1 MQHRANLSSQPPP
14 LSGMSATELAALLDG
29 DPAEAA
35 RWLAAA
41 ARRGF
46 VEAQLAYAQI
56 LLDGRG
62 VARDPAAALAWFS
75 VAASAGSA
83 EAINMVGRCHELG
96 WGVPADA
103 AAAARHYRTAAER
116 GLDWAQYNYANLLAR
131 GAGVALDRDE
141 AFAWYRRAAL
151 QGHAKAMNQ
160 VGRFLEEGWAGNPPD
175 PAAAREWYRRAAEG
189 GDFRGQF
196 NHATVLMQ
204 QDRLDEAVPWLRRVT
219 ENGTLGVLRSV
230 ARALAEHPHPALRA
244 VALDAQR
251 RCCEQGSAEDYFR
264 YGRALAAAGSTA
276 ADRLLALEWL
286 RRARDA
292 GHDGAELI
300 LRRLDAGPRS
310 APGPAGGG
318 VLARLGVRLLWIV
331 AGVLGRRIANDSH
344 LR

>member
-1 MQHRANLSSQPPP
+1 MQRRATVFSRRPT
-14 LSGMSATELAALLDG
+14 LSGISATELETLVGG

-41 ARRGF
+41 ARNGF

-62 VARDPAAALAWFS
+62 LARDPAAAFAWFS
-75 VAASAGSA
+75 VAASAGSV
-83 EAINMVGRCHELG
+83 EAVNMVGRCHELG

-103 AAAARHYRTAAER
+103 AEAARHYRTAAER

-131 GAGVALDRDE
+131 GAGVAPDRGE
-141 AFAWYRRAAL
+141 AFAWYRRAAR
-151 QGHAKAMNQ
+151 QGHAKAMNL
-160 VGRFLEEGWAGNPPD
+160 VGRFLEEGWAGAPPN

-196 NHATVLMQ
+196 NHATALLQ
-204 QDRLDEAVPWLRRVT
+204 QGRLDEAIPWFRRT
-219 ENGTLGVLRSV
+219 AENGTLGVLRSL

-244 VALDAQR
+244 VAFDAHR
-251 RCCEQGSAEDYFR
+251 RCCEQGSADDFFR
-264 YGRALAAAGSTA
+264 YGRALAAAGSTP
-276 ADRLLALEWL
+276 ADRRQALEWL

-292 GHDGAELI
+292 GHAGAKTI
-300 LRRLDAGPRS
+300 LCRLDEGPLPAAGPD
-310 APGPAGGG
+310 GG
-318 VLARLGVRLLWIV
+318 VLRRIRVRLLWIV
-331 AGVLGRRIANDSH
+331 AGVSGRRIANDSH